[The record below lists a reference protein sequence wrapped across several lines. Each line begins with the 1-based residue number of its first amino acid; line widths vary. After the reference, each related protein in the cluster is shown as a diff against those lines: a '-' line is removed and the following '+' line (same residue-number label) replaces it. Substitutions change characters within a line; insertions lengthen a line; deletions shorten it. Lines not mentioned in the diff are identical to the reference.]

1 MMLPDVGRHSL
12 ELHADQIGTVRQV
25 QNGLAK
31 QHQIRPA
38 LTGAPLIIYGRKCEV
53 ARPTRLAALFSQKNK
68 AQRSAPT
75 DRGLCKEVQD
85 HLRSNFA
92 G

>member
-1 MMLPDVGRHSL
+1 MSAGMALNAMLIKLAPSDRCK
-12 ELHADQIGTVRQV
+12 T
-25 QNGLAK
+25 GLAK

-53 ARPTRLAALFSQKNK
+53 ARPTRLAALFSLKNK

-85 HLRSNFA
+85 PLRSNFA